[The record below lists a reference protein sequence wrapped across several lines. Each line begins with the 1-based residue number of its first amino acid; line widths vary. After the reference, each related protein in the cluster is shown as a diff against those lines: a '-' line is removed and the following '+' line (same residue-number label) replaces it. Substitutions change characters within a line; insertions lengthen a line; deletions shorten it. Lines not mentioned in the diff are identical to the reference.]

1 MSTVR
6 LREEASCKPLLSAIE
21 FMTIRFRDSKGPLN
35 YPECFRDS
43 KGSLNNSAQDLLV
56 LDPGI
61 VPHAGQWL
69 IIFIVFPELNY
80 INIPNSPFFL
90 APIGALEEVTL
101 SCLSVHNLI

>member
-1 MSTVR
+1 
-6 LREEASCKPLLSAIE
+6 
-21 FMTIRFRDSKGPLN
+21 MTIRFRDSKGPLN